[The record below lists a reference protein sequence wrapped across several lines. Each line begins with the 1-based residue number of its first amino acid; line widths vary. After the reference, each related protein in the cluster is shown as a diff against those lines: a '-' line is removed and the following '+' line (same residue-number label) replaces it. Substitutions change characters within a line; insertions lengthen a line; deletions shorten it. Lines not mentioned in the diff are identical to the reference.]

1 MTLAQLPTP
10 FERHRII
17 HYAADGNKIIRHW
30 YEMQHVTA
38 SLYKGREIKNE
49 YGETE
54 YDTFLL
60 FDGAAAGLRF
70 EYRMK
75 HPEWYTVEAYGER
88 LKKIG
93 CDTLERFLLELDRCV
108 TENHHIGN
116 AEITFVRQFDSER
129 AERYAQH
136 RERRLKEQEQRHLKE
151 MARRKA
157 EEQEREE
164 RRKAEDLAER
174 AKLLGWADNMT
185 SLKFGRV
192 KLILDA
198 LIRVDGKVMTKRDFI
213 IRAVRDGW
221 VPKCEDGI
229 TSCHGNRWN
238 QREGKPRAEYRISR
252 ERYGYKITKTEYDFA
267 LYLTDHAKTA

>member
-1 MTLAQLPTP
+1 MTLAELNTP
-10 FERHRII
+10 FERRRII
-17 HYAADGNKIIRHW
+17 HYAKDGNKVVQHW

-38 SLYKGREIKNE
+38 FLYKGREMKNE

-116 AEITFVRQFDSER
+116 AEIVFVRQFDSER
-129 AERYAQH
+129 ADRYAQH

-164 RRKAEDLAER
+164 RRRAEELAER
-174 AKLLGWADNMT
+174 ARLLGWADTMA
-185 SLKFGRV
+185 SLQYGRV
-192 KLILDA
+192 KAVLDA
-198 LIRVDGKVMTKRDFI
+198 LIRVDGKTMTKRDFI
-213 IRAVRDGW
+213 IHAVRDGW
-221 VPKCEDGI
+221 VPKCEDGVV
-229 TSCHGNRWN
+229 SCYGSSWN
-238 QREGKPRAEYRISR
+238 PRESKPRTEYRISR
-252 ERYGYKITKTEYDFA
+252 EQYSYKITKTEFDFA
-267 LYLTDHAKTA
+267 SYLIRRGTAA